1 MRAPKT
7 ADEAKEAS
15 HRSLAPVEDSMKEWS
30 SMEEPQEAITKR
42 PNEER
47 LAERLLDL
55 WVKEKKGK
63 STEDDRAEAEA
74 INTRLQKM
82 RLDKEYARVVKI
94 HIYWKLGLRSLVPTR
109 KTTLDG
115 EQQGLRARLTWQS
128 FDLLQ
133 WKMAGFGG
141 AQDV

>member
-1 MRAPKT
+1 
-7 ADEAKEAS
+7 
-15 HRSLAPVEDSMKEWS
+15 
-30 SMEEPQEAITKR
+30 MEEFIEQEESHDHDLDESDIVNKF
-42 PNEER
+42 EEL

-63 STEDDRAEAEA
+63 STEDERAQAEA

-82 RLDKEYARVVKI
+82 RLDKEYARVVKR

-109 KTTLDG
+109 KTTLDD

-141 AQDV
+141 PQDV